1 MQRHDTRV
9 WLVNTGL
16 IGGAYGTGK
25 RVKLGYTRAIIDAI
39 HDGTLAQTKR
49 QRDPVF
55 GFEVVA
61 ECPGVPPQILLP
73 RETWGDT
80 GAYDAG
86 AAKLAPLFR
95 QNFTPYDNR
104 VSHKLKTPYPARA
117 Q

>member
-1 MQRHDTRV
+1 MQRHNTRV
-9 WLVNTGL
+9 WLVNTGW

-25 RVKLGYTRAIIDAI
+25 RIKLGHTRAIIDAI

-61 ECPGVPPQILLP
+61 ECPGVPPQLLVP

-80 GAYDAG
+80 GAYDAS
-86 AAKLAPLFR
+86 AAKLANLFR
-95 QNFTPYDNR
+95 ENFKAYEGG
-104 VSHKLKTPYPARA
+104 VSVEVKSAEPAGA
-117 Q
+117 